1 MGIHFLT
8 MSQGQQSHFF
18 YNINLQTPVDTDSS
32 AAATWS
38 GRTFVSSAR
47 LVLLPCRSYRRLG
60 KAMQIFFCYHFLPIL
75 ILFSIFFLC
84 ETFRNVHSGGFCHK
98 WVNLHFELLLYCQ
111 IHDKQTYCFIRESFN
126 DWCSI
131 MQWFSDSHG
140 TCGLSCILNARR
152 FSAAMVVTSLVPWL
166 DSNSWD
172 TRSTTNPKQPVWE
185 IQTDPLEQ
193 IQRLTRLSWV
203 KEITDRGLGQRN
215 MSWNTPEI
223 FASTR
228 F

>member
-1 MGIHFLT
+1 MPLISEARESHADIFLL
-8 MSQGQQSHFF
+8 SFF
-18 YNINLQTPVDTDSS
+18 TNIN
-32 AAATWS
+32 
-38 GRTFVSSAR
+38 FV
-47 LVLLPCRSYRRLG
+47 
-60 KAMQIFFCYHFLPIL
+60 FD
-75 ILFSIFFLC
+75 FFLC

-98 WVNLHFELLLYCQ
+98 WVNLRFELFLYCQ